1 MEVDNL
7 VTANGDI
14 RLVNEWEEPEF
25 WRIKAGKWYNR
36 LSSVY
41 QHVNEVNK
49 KWEEEEN
56 KKI

>member
-14 RLVNEWEEPEF
+14 RLANEWEEPEF
-25 WRIKAGKWYNR
+25 WRIKAGKWCNR
-36 LSSVY
+36 PSDVY